1 MSLPK
6 GTGPRLPPSLQL
18 RRDRSRLVRSPLATI
33 YYPKRK
39 RFGYKPRPQPNAFA
53 FGSIATRDNL
63 LPKAEALPPSPR
75 LRRTGRLQAM
85 SVAERL
91 RVWFDRYPRQLTI
104 QSGSASSFAK
114 ATADRSATSHVRNRT
129 PSRLVRS
136 PPATTDYPKRKR
148 FGYRTCRLQARPA
161 PSAELAAKL
170 GRRKSGDTLKRAI
183 ELGNRIETRFES
195 DFAHAEMGIL

>member
-39 RFGYKPRPQPNAFA
+39 RFGYKPHPQPNAFA

-63 LPKAEALPPSPR
+63 LPKAEAL
-75 LRRTGRLQAM
+75 RLQAM

-114 ATADRSATSHVRNRT
+114 ATADRSATSHVRSRT
-129 PSRLVRS
+129 PPRLVRS
-136 PPATTDYPKRKR
+136 LPATTDYPKRKR
-148 FGYRTCRLQARPA
+148 FGYRPGPLLQQNSLRNWVGASPVIRLKERLNWEIESKPVSKAISLTRRWGFCRRF
-161 PSAELAAKL
+161 LAF
-170 GRRKSGDTLKRAI
+170 S
-183 ELGNRIETRFES
+183 TRTRER
-195 DFAHAEMGIL
+195 